1 MEVGDK
7 KVSMACAMKVT
18 TEKKNDSEESG
29 EESENEKEEKS
40 KKPTASEVFAV
51 KGMDSS
57 FVVELFEAVE
67 KEEVEKGKGS
77 GRGDLIKNPWNAF
90 QHANKGKGWS
100 MDKMR
105 EEYKKSKKT

>member
-57 FVVELFEAVE
+57 L
-67 KEEVEKGKGS
+67 
-77 GRGDLIKNPWNAF
+77 
-90 QHANKGKGWS
+90 
-100 MDKMR
+100 
-105 EEYKKSKKT
+105 